1 MYITELARKNFSP
14 FFTAC
19 RVKQVLSLGTI
30 EKISINP
37 VDIIVVQMQMYA
49 NIVLFKKTLS
59 VVFISEVGYR
69 RKRERWLQP
78 LRYYPLFLLS
88 FFLNSILTKRRC
100 LAKFL
105 KLLIF
110 LKLKCRW
117 QNIHLNSKYCQ
128 WYDIVHFVLMAISVI
143 VLLVSN
149 L

>member
-1 MYITELARKNFSP
+1 MYITELARKNFSL

-69 RKRERWLQP
+69 RKRER
-78 LRYYPLFLLS
+78 
-88 FFLNSILTKRRC
+88 
-100 LAKFL
+100 
-105 KLLIF
+105 
-110 LKLKCRW
+110 
-117 QNIHLNSKYCQ
+117 
-128 WYDIVHFVLMAISVI
+128 
-143 VLLVSN
+143 
-149 L
+149 

>member
-69 RKRERWLQP
+69 RKRER
-78 LRYYPLFLLS
+78 
-88 FFLNSILTKRRC
+88 
-100 LAKFL
+100 
-105 KLLIF
+105 
-110 LKLKCRW
+110 
-117 QNIHLNSKYCQ
+117 
-128 WYDIVHFVLMAISVI
+128 
-143 VLLVSN
+143 
-149 L
+149 

>member
-30 EKISINP
+30 EKISITP

-69 RKRERWLQP
+69 RKRER
-78 LRYYPLFLLS
+78 
-88 FFLNSILTKRRC
+88 
-100 LAKFL
+100 
-105 KLLIF
+105 
-110 LKLKCRW
+110 
-117 QNIHLNSKYCQ
+117 
-128 WYDIVHFVLMAISVI
+128 
-143 VLLVSN
+143 
-149 L
+149 